1 MIIRSFV
8 KNILIVSLMFC
19 WTVNPGRAQE
29 EPKVNLIADEIILY
43 RDGQFSAE
51 GNVKISTEN
60 ILLQASKV
68 EFDANTYEFHGPL
81 YISDTSG
88 TKAVADFAS
97 LSSEDQ
103 SGIVEGL
110 RILYRNRLQITLGTA
125 KRSNGNLVFFNNLI
139 TTCEVCTA
147 GEKPLWYFQAESM
160 TVREDSGRIHLKNVS
175 FKIWDVPIIYL
186 PWFSLGIPT
195 SGRQSGFLAPEVRYS
210 SDVGIE
216 VKVPYYQVLN
226 DQTDI
231 TLSFGRTPQKEAGFN
246 LEFRNNSKSGWIH
259 FEGAYPFR
267 DENDLGLFQKDLV
280 LKGVQKP
287 DETSQIS
294 FLVTDTS
301 SENTSYPAGLFPEKN
316 KLIFL
321 DATKTVPIG
330 ELKFRTI
337 DISPIYPAN
346 NINNM
351 GNNINN
357 MERIVSLGLE
367 TSDLLP
373 NARPRLT
380 FDLEFNSTLQNT
392 DSDPDIQKLYDFKNA
407 SLLGKYSDTRIFGGG
422 FKSSTTV
429 FLHGEIYDH
438 DTTEKKRVNYGRA
451 MIVNNLS
458 FPLVNSGGSEHQTIT
473 PFIQTVYSQD
483 NGAILP
489 DKPNV
494 KQVIDHSKFL
504 SNQQDIAESFVRDG
518 REVSLG
524 LKYYT
529 TFQDNQL
536 DLIFGKTIMDAE
548 KKPEYVHAGNQETHY
563 FAESI
568 LEVGENVEVSS
579 LFVGDNDLRVVS
591 NYSRLSIAN
600 DDYQA
605 DISYGWI
612 RGKEN
617 ENKVKSESASAK
629 LSMPFS
635 DQWSGYTNVEYD
647 FRGESKRELE
657 IGAIYHHQCL
667 TFEISGERTYKTSN
681 TELSSPHYSIGIS
694 LIGFT
699 SASTLSTR
707 KCN

>member
-1 MIIRSFV
+1 MIIRSLV
-8 KNILIVSLMFC
+8 KNILIASLIFY
-19 WTVNPGRAQE
+19 WTVNPGQAQE

-43 RDGQFSAE
+43 QDGHFLAE

-60 ILLQASKV
+60 ILLQATKI
-68 EFDANTYEFHGPL
+68 EFDSNKYEFYGPL

-103 SGIVEGL
+103 SGIIEGL
-110 RILYRNRLQITLGTA
+110 RILYRNRLQITSGTA
-125 KRSNGNLVFFNNLI
+125 KRSNGSLVFFNNLI

-160 TVREDSGRIHLKNVS
+160 TVKENRGRIHLKNVS
-175 FKIWDVPIIYL
+175 FKIWDVSIIYL

-195 SGRQSGFLAPEVRYS
+195 SGRQSGFLAPEVKYS

-216 VKVPYYQVLN
+216 VKVPYYQVLS

-231 TLSFGRTPQKEAGFN
+231 TLSFGRTPQKKAGLN
-246 LEFRNNSKSGWIH
+246 LEFRNNSKTGWIY

-267 DENDLGLFQKDLV
+267 EENDIGLFQKDLV

-287 DETSQIS
+287 DESSQIS

-321 DATKTVPIG
+321 EATKTLPIG
-330 ELKFRTI
+330 VLKFRTI
-337 DISPIYPAN
+337 DISPLNPARNKN
-346 NINNM
+346 NL
-351 GNNINN
+351 
-357 MERIVSLGLE
+357 ERIVSLGLE
-367 TSDLLP
+367 TKDLLP
-373 NARPRLT
+373 NANPRLT
-380 FDLEFNSTLQNT
+380 FDLEFISTLQNT
-392 DSDPDIQKLYDFKNA
+392 DPENQKFYDFKNV

-429 FLHGEIYDH
+429 FLHGEKYDH
-438 DTTEKKRVNYGRA
+438 DMTEEKKSVNYGRA

-458 FPLVNSGGSEHQTIT
+458 FPLALIEDLGYQTIT

-489 DKPNV
+489 ERPKAN
-494 KQVIDHSKFL
+494 QVIDRSKFL

-524 LKYYT
+524 VKYYA

-548 KKPEYVHAGNQETHY
+548 NVPEYVHTGNQETHY

-568 LEVGENVEVSS
+568 LELGENFEVSS

-612 RGKEN
+612 RMDKE
-617 ENKVKSESASAK
+617 KSESASAK

-647 FRGESKRELE
+647 FQGESKRELE

-667 TFEISGERTYKTSN
+667 TFEISAARTYKTS
-681 TELSSPHYSIGIS
+681 TTALSSPDYSIGIS

-699 SASTLSTR
+699 SASTLSTK

>member
-1 MIIRSFV
+1 MIFY
-8 KNILIVSLMFC
+8 
-19 WTVNPGRAQE
+19 WTINPGQSQE

-43 RDGQFSAE
+43 RDGHFLAD

-60 ILLQASKV
+60 ILLQATKV
-68 EFDANTYEFHGPL
+68 EFDTKTYKFHGPL

-88 TKAVADFAS
+88 TKAVTDFAS

-103 SGIVEGL
+103 SGIIEGL
-110 RILYRNRLQITLGTA
+110 GILYRNRLQITSGTA
-125 KRSNGNLVFFNNLI
+125 KRSNGSLVFFNNLI

-160 TVREDSGRIHLKNVS
+160 TVKEDSGRIHLKNVS

-195 SGRQSGFLAPEVRYS
+195 SGRQSGFLVPEVKYS
-210 SDVGIE
+210 GDVGIE

-226 DQTDI
+226 DQSDI

-246 LEFRNNSKSGWIH
+246 LEFRNDSKSGWVH

-267 DENDLGLFQKDLV
+267 EENDLGLFQKDLV

-301 SENTSYPAGLFPEKN
+301 SENTSYPVGLFPEKN
-316 KLIFL
+316 KLVFL
-321 DATKTVPIG
+321 EATKTLPIG

-337 DISPIYPAN
+337 DISPLNPAENKN
-346 NINNM
+346 NL
-351 GNNINN
+351 
-357 MERIVSLGLE
+357 ERIVSLGLE
-367 TSDLLP
+367 TRDLLP

-380 FDLEFNSTLQNT
+380 FDLEFNSTLQKTHSASEPPN
-392 DSDPDIQKLYDFKNA
+392 LYDFKNA

-429 FLHGEIYDH
+429 FLHGEMYDH
-438 DTTEKKRVNYGRA
+438 DNPEEKKNVNYGRA

-458 FPLVNSGGSEHQTIT
+458 FPLARSGSSGYQAIT

-483 NGAILP
+483 NGAELP
-489 DKPNV
+489 ERPQA
-494 KQVIDHSKFL
+494 KQVIDRSKFL

-529 TFQDNQL
+529 SFQDNQL

-548 KKPEYVHAGNQETHY
+548 KNPEYVHAGNKETHY

-568 LEVGENVEVSS
+568 LELGEHVEVSS

-591 NYSRLSIAN
+591 NYSRLSITN

-605 DISYGWI
+605 EISYGWI
-612 RGKEN
+612 RDEVSDN
-617 ENKVKSESASAK
+617 AKSESANAK
-629 LSMPFS
+629 LSMPLS

-667 TFEISGERTYKTSN
+667 LFEISAERTYKTS
-681 TELSSPHYSIGIS
+681 TTALSNPDYSIGIS

-699 SASTLSTR
+699 TASTLSTK

>member
-1 MIIRSFV
+1 MAS
-8 KNILIVSLMFC
+8 MFFY
-19 WTVNPGRAQE
+19 WTVNPGQSQE

-43 RDGQFSAE
+43 RDGRFLAD
-51 GNVKISTEN
+51 GNVKFSTEN
-60 ILLQASKV
+60 ILLQATKV
-68 EFDANTYEFHGPL
+68 EFDAETYKFHGPL

-88 TKAVADFAS
+88 TKAVMDFAS

-103 SGIVEGL
+103 SGIIEGL
-110 RILYRNRLQITLGTA
+110 GILYRNRLQITSGIA
-125 KRSNGNLVFFNNLI
+125 KRSNGSLVFFNNLI

-160 TVREDSGRIHLKNVS
+160 IVKEDSGRIHLKNVS

-186 PWFSLGIPT
+186 PWFSLSIPT
-195 SGRQSGFLAPEVRYS
+195 SGRQSGFLVPEVKYT

-231 TLSFGRTPQKEAGFN
+231 TLSFGRTPQKKAGLN
-246 LEFRNNSKSGWIH
+246 LEFRNNSKSGWIY

-267 DENDLGLFQKDLV
+267 EENDLGLFQKDLV

-321 DATKTVPIG
+321 EGTKAVPIG

-337 DISPIYPAN
+337 DISPLNPAENKN
-346 NINNM
+346 NL
-351 GNNINN
+351 
-357 MERIVSLGLE
+357 ERIISLGLE
-367 TSDLLP
+367 TRDLLP
-373 NARPRLT
+373 NARPKLT

-392 DSDPDIQKLYDFKNA
+392 DLDSDEPLSDFKNA
-407 SLLGKYSDTRIFGGG
+407 SLLGKFSDTRIFGGG

-429 FLHGEIYDH
+429 FLQGEMYDH
-438 DTTEKKRVNYGRA
+438 DTTEDKKNVKYGRA

-458 FPLVNSGGSEHQTIT
+458 FPLARFGSSGYQTIT

-483 NGAILP
+483 NGAELP
-489 DKPNV
+489 ERPKA

-529 TFQDNQL
+529 SFQDNQL
-536 DLIFGKTIMDAE
+536 DLIFGKTIMDA
-548 KKPEYVHAGNQETHY
+548 KKVPDYVHAGNLETHY

-568 LEVGENVEVSS
+568 LELGENVEVSS

-600 DDYQA
+600 DDYQV
-605 DISYGWI
+605 DITYGWI
-612 RGKEN
+612 RDKESDT
-617 ENKVKSESASAK
+617 EKSESASAK
-629 LSMPFS
+629 LSMPIS
-635 DQWSGYTNVEYD
+635 DQWSGYTNVVYD

-667 TFEISGERTYKTSN
+667 TFEISAERTYKTST
-681 TELSSPHYSIGIS
+681 TELSNPDYSFGIS

-699 SASTLSTR
+699 SASTLSTK

>member
-1 MIIRSFV
+1 MIFY
-8 KNILIVSLMFC
+8 
-19 WTVNPGRAQE
+19 WTVNPGQSQE

-43 RDGQFSAE
+43 RDGRFLAD
-51 GNVKISTEN
+51 GNVKLSTEN
-60 ILLQASKV
+60 ILLQATKI
-68 EFDANTYEFHGPL
+68 EFDTETYEFHGPL

-88 TKAVADFAS
+88 TKAVTDFAS

-103 SGIVEGL
+103 SGIIEGL
-110 RILYRNRLQITLGTA
+110 GILYRNRLQITSGTA
-125 KRSNGNLVFFNNLI
+125 KRSNGRLVFFNNLI

-160 TVREDSGRIHLKNVS
+160 TVQEDSGRIHLKNVS

-186 PWFSLGIPT
+186 PRFSLGIPT
-195 SGRQSGFLAPEVRYS
+195 SGRQSGFLVPEVKYS

-231 TLSFGRTPQKEAGFN
+231 TLSFGRTPQKKAGLN
-246 LEFRNNSKSGWIH
+246 LEFRNNSKSGWIY

-267 DENDLGLFQKDLV
+267 EENDLGLFQKDLV

-321 DATKTVPIG
+321 EATKKVPIG

-337 DISPIYPAN
+337 DISPLDQAN
-346 NINNM
+346 K
-351 GNNINN
+351 INN

-367 TSDLLP
+367 TRDLLP

-392 DSDPDIQKLYDFKNA
+392 DRDSEPPNQYDFKNA

-429 FLHGEIYDH
+429 FLHGEMYDH
-438 DTTEKKRVNYGRA
+438 DTTAEKKNVNYGRA

-458 FPLVNSGGSEHQTIT
+458 FPLARSGGSGYQTIT

-483 NGAILP
+483 NGAELP
-489 DKPNV
+489 ERPKA
-494 KQVIDHSKFL
+494 KQVIDRSKFL
-504 SNQQDIAESFVRDG
+504 SNQQDIAETFVRDG

-548 KKPEYVHAGNQETHY
+548 MDPEKKPKYVHAGNQETHY
-563 FAESI
+563 FAKSI
-568 LEVGENVEVSS
+568 LELGENVEVSS

-612 RGKEN
+612 RDQESDN
-617 ENKVKSESASAK
+617 EKSESASAK

-647 FRGESKRELE
+647 FRGESKRELG

-667 TFEISGERTYKTSN
+667 TFEISGERTYKT
-681 TELSSPHYSIGIS
+681 LSTSQSKPDYSIGIS

>member
-1 MIIRSFV
+1 MIFY
-8 KNILIVSLMFC
+8 
-19 WTVNPGRAQE
+19 WTVNPGQSQE

-43 RDGQFSAE
+43 QDGRFLAE
-51 GNVKISTEN
+51 GNVKISTEK
-60 ILLQASKV
+60 ILLQATRI
-68 EFDANTYEFHGPL
+68 EFDTKTYEFQGPL

-88 TKAVADFAS
+88 TKAVTDFAS

-103 SGIVEGL
+103 SGIIEGL
-110 RILYRNRLQITLGTA
+110 GILYRNRLQITSGTA
-125 KRSNGNLVFFNNLI
+125 KRSNGSLVFFNNLI

-160 TVREDSGRIHLKNVS
+160 TVKEDSGRIHLKNVS

-186 PWFSLGIPT
+186 PWLSLGIPT
-195 SGRQSGFLAPEVRYS
+195 SGRQSGFLAPEVKYS
-210 SDVGIE
+210 SDVGVE

-231 TLSFGRTPQKEAGFN
+231 TLSFGRTPQKEAGLN
-246 LEFRNNSKSGWIH
+246 LEFRNNSKSGWIY

-267 DENDLGLFQKDLV
+267 EENDLGLFQKDLV

-321 DATKTVPIG
+321 EGTKTLPIG

-337 DISPIYPAN
+337 DISPLNPAENKN
-346 NINNM
+346 NL
-351 GNNINN
+351 
-357 MERIVSLGLE
+357 ERIVSLGLE
-367 TSDLLP
+367 TRDLLP
-373 NARPRLT
+373 NVRPRLT

-392 DSDPDIQKLYDFKNA
+392 DPASVPPNQYDFKNA

-429 FLHGEIYDH
+429 FLLGEMYDH
-438 DTTEKKRVNYGRA
+438 DTAEEKKKVNYGRA

-458 FPLVNSGGSEHQTIT
+458 FPLAQSGGSGYQTIT
-473 PFIQTVYSQD
+473 PFIQTVYSHD
-483 NGAILP
+483 NGAVLP
-489 DKPNV
+489 ERPKA
-494 KQVIDHSKFL
+494 KQVIDRSKFL

-529 TFQDNQL
+529 TFQDNHL

-568 LEVGENVEVSS
+568 LELGENVEVSS

-612 RGKEN
+612 RDEESDN
-617 ENKVKSESASAK
+617 AKSESASAK

-667 TFEISGERTYKTSN
+667 TLEISAERTYKTS
-681 TELSSPHYSIGIS
+681 TTALSNPDYSIGIS

-699 SASTLSTR
+699 SASTLSTK

>member
-1 MIIRSFV
+1 MIFY
-8 KNILIVSLMFC
+8 
-19 WTVNPGRAQE
+19 WAVNPGQAQE
-29 EPKVNLIADEIILY
+29 EPKVNLIADEIIVY
-43 RDGQFSAE
+43 RDGRFLAD

-60 ILLQASKV
+60 VMLQATKV
-68 EFDANTYEFHGPL
+68 EFDANTYEVHGPL

-88 TKAVADFAS
+88 TKAVTDFAS

-103 SGIVEGL
+103 SGIIEGL
-110 RILYRNRLQITLGTA
+110 GILYRNRLQITSGTA
-125 KRSNGNLVFFNNLI
+125 KRSNGSLVLFNNLI
-139 TTCEVCTA
+139 TTCEVCA
-147 GEKPLWYFQAESM
+147 VGEKPLWYFQAESM
-160 TVREDSGRIHLKNVS
+160 TVKEDGNRIHLKNIT
-175 FKIWDVPIIYL
+175 FKIWDVSILYL
-186 PWFSLGIPT
+186 PWFSLGLPA
-195 SGRQSGFLAPEVRYS
+195 SGRQNGFLAPEVKYS
-210 SDVGIE
+210 NDVGIE
-216 VKVPYYQVLN
+216 VKVPYYHVLN

-246 LEFRNNSKSGWIH
+246 LEFRNNSKSGWIY

-267 DENDLGLFQKDLV
+267 EENDLGLFQKDLV

-301 SENTSYPAGLFPEKN
+301 SENTSYPAGLFPDKN

-321 DATKTVPIG
+321 EATKTVPIG

-337 DISPIYPAN
+337 DISPLDPA
-346 NINNM
+346 
-351 GNNINN
+351 NNINN
-357 MERIVSLGLE
+357 MERIVSLVLE
-367 TSDLLP
+367 TRDLLP

-380 FDLEFNSTLQNT
+380 FNLEFNSTLQNT
-392 DSDPDIQKLYDFKNA
+392 DPRSSERLYDFKNT

-429 FLHGEIYDH
+429 FLHGEMYDH
-438 DTTEKKRVNYGRA
+438 DTTEEKKNVNYGRT

-458 FPLVNSGGSEHQTIT
+458 FPLAQSRGSGYQTLT

-483 NGAILP
+483 NGAVLP
-489 DKPNV
+489 ERPKA

-504 SNQQDIAESFVRDG
+504 SNQQNIAESFVRDG

-548 KKPEYVHAGNQETHY
+548 KDPEYVHAGNQETHY

-568 LEVGENVEVSS
+568 LELGENVEVSS

-591 NYSRLSIAN
+591 NYSRLSITN

-612 RGKEN
+612 RGKE
-617 ENKVKSESASAK
+617 KKSESANAK
-629 LSMPFS
+629 LSMPLS

-647 FRGESKRELE
+647 FRGEAKRELE
-657 IGAIYHHQCL
+657 VGAIYHHQCL
-667 TFEISGERTYKTSN
+667 TFEISAERTYKTSTTSHSN
-681 TELSSPHYSIGIS
+681 PDYSIGIS

-699 SASTLSTR
+699 SASTLSTK

>member
-1 MIIRSFV
+1 
-8 KNILIVSLMFC
+8 
-19 WTVNPGRAQE
+19 
-29 EPKVNLIADEIILY
+29 
-43 RDGQFSAE
+43 
-51 GNVKISTEN
+51 
-60 ILLQASKV
+60 
-68 EFDANTYEFHGPL
+68 
-81 YISDTSG
+81 
-88 TKAVADFAS
+88 
-97 LSSEDQ
+97 
-103 SGIVEGL
+103 
-110 RILYRNRLQITLGTA
+110 
-125 KRSNGNLVFFNNLI
+125 
-139 TTCEVCTA
+139 
-147 GEKPLWYFQAESM
+147 
-160 TVREDSGRIHLKNVS
+160 
-175 FKIWDVPIIYL
+175 
-186 PWFSLGIPT
+186 
-195 SGRQSGFLAPEVRYS
+195 
-210 SDVGIE
+210 
-216 VKVPYYQVLN
+216 
-226 DQTDI
+226 
-231 TLSFGRTPQKEAGFN
+231 
-246 LEFRNNSKSGWIH
+246 
-259 FEGAYPFR
+259 
-267 DENDLGLFQKDLV
+267 
-280 LKGVQKP
+280 
-287 DETSQIS
+287 
-294 FLVTDTS
+294 
-301 SENTSYPAGLFPEKN
+301 
-316 KLIFL
+316 
-321 DATKTVPIG
+321 
-330 ELKFRTI
+330 
-337 DISPIYPAN
+337 
-346 NINNM
+346 
-351 GNNINN
+351 
-357 MERIVSLGLE
+357 
-367 TSDLLP
+367 
-373 NARPRLT
+373 
-380 FDLEFNSTLQNT
+380 
-392 DSDPDIQKLYDFKNA
+392 
-407 SLLGKYSDTRIFGGG
+407 
-422 FKSSTTV
+422 
-429 FLHGEIYDH
+429 
-438 DTTEKKRVNYGRA
+438 
-451 MIVNNLS
+451 NNLS

-489 DKPNV
+489 DKPNA

-548 KKPEYVHAGNQETHY
+548 EKPELEYVHAGNLETHY

-612 RGKEN
+612 RDKEN